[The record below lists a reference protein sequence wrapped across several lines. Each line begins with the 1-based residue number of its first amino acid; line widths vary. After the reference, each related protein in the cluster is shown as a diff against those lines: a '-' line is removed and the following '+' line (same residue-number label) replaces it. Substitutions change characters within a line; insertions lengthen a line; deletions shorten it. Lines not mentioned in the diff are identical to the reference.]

1 MVSEQ
6 RWPQPPSCHHN
17 EKHRSTWVCDLPY
30 MDTPCLPLAFNR
42 THIANTCA
50 KISNPAS
57 SIICHEWTGS
67 LMVSDL
73 YEVCHLYCQYNY
85 PQAVKMDFKNLSRPA
100 VKYAAWIRGGLGSQP
115 NTAVLSPLVMWEFQC
130 TKSLCFPQAY
140 VVCCGFHLR
149 SWL

>member
-1 MVSEQ
+1 
-6 RWPQPPSCHHN
+6 
-17 EKHRSTWVCDLPY
+17 

-57 SIICHEWTGS
+57 SIICHEWTGL

-85 PQAVKMDFKNLSRPA
+85 PQALKMDFKNLSRPA
-100 VKYAAWIRGGLGSQP
+100 VKDAAWIRGGLGSQP
-115 NTAVLSPLVMWEFQC
+115 NTAVLSPLVM
-130 TKSLCFPQAY
+130 
-140 VVCCGFHLR
+140 
-149 SWL
+149 